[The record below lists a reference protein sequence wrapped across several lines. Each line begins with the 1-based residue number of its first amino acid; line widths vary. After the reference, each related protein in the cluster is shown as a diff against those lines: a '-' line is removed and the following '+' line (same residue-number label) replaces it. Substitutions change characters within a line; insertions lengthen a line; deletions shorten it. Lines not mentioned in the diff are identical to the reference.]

1 MNCST
6 WNAMV
11 NSAEID
17 FDTYTLADAIDLAEF
32 IEDINDWEEEG

>member
-6 WNAMV
+6 WNAMA

-17 FDTYTLADAIDLAEF
+17 FETYTLADAIDYAEF
-32 IEDINDWEEEG
+32 IEDVNNWGEED

>member
-6 WNAMV
+6 WNAMA

-17 FDTYTLADAIDLAEF
+17 FDTYTLADAIDYAEF
-32 IEDINDWEEEG
+32 IEDVNSWETEE

>member
-6 WNAMV
+6 WNAMA

-17 FDTYTLADAIDLAEF
+17 FDTYTLADAIDYAEF
-32 IEDINDWEEEG
+32 IEDVNNWEEED